1 MQYLRDEGRPQPTLL
16 AEVTGLRLEQ
26 IMIDILHTVDQ
37 GVSAHIIGNILWIV
51 AVVRCFF
58 GAGNM
63 REKVKKAE

>member
-51 AVVRCFF
+51 AVVRCFSVP
-58 GAGNM
+58 AT
-63 REKVKKAE
+63 